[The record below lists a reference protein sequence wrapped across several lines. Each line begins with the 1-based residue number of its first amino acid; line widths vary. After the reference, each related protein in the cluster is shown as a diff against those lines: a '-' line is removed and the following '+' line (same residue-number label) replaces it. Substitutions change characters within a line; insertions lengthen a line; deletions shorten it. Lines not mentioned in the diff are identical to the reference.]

1 MKIDDKTKAEMIEGA
16 RKATPQNP
24 SLWKQIADYYAGQ
37 NQTPQVERRPIDKNT
52 PKGDY

>member
-24 SLWKQIADYYAGQ
+24 SLWKQIADYYA
-37 NQTPQVERRPIDKNT
+37 NQPPQAMVERRPIDKNT